1 MFIDSH
7 SHIYYD
13 KFEKDLSDVIC
24 RAQDLGVEKIICV
37 GVDLESSEK
46 CINLADQFPSVYA
59 TVGFHP
65 HESKIAEKNYINVLE
80 SMTSNIKVV
89 AIGEMGLDFYYN
101 HSNKDIQEKVFLEQL
116 ELANSVNLPAV
127 IHSRS
132 ADIETINIIKKAK
145 NTNGVIHCFSSDLKQ
160 ARKILELNY
169 YISFTGLITFVDELH
184 DVVKNI
190 PLNKILIETDSPY
203 LSPKPFRGKRNEPS
217 YVIKIAEKISE
228 IKNIKI
234 NEVSKVTSKN
244 TLQLFNR
251 IK

>member
-13 KFEKDLSDVIC
+13 KFEKDLPDVIY

-46 CINLADQFPSVYA
+46 CIKLANQFSSVYA

-65 HESKIAEKNYINVLE
+65 HESKIAEKGYINILE
-80 SMTSNIKVV
+80 SMTSDIKVV
-89 AIGEMGLDFYYN
+89 GIGEMGLDFYYK

-127 IHSRS
+127 VHSRS
-132 ADIETINIIKKAK
+132 ADIETINTIKKAK
-145 NTNGVIHCFSSDLKQ
+145 NTNGVIHCFASNLEQ
-160 ARKILELNY
+160 AKKILDLNY
-169 YISFTGLITFVDELH
+169 YISFTGLITFVNELH

-203 LSPKPFRGKRNEPS
+203 LSPVPFRGKRNEPS

-228 IKNIKI
+228 LKNIKI
-234 NEVSKVTSKN
+234 DQVSKITSNN
-244 TLQLFNR
+244 TMQLFNR
-251 IK
+251 MK